1 MDYIKR
7 VWHDWTT
14 FTFTIISTFYCCC
27 AAAVNIYHHRHHSGN
42 NDTIPLLLNF
52 PPQVQHGVLGHF
64 TRWVPSH
71 FRHLVRPS
79 AASGPLGPFTLTL
92 LVFGLLITASHLVSH
107 FRSSASQHT
116 DQFFLSLTV
125 WLFFSSS
132 HVPYLFIQCNFTG
145 FTWAEL
151 SSLTHLFNRSAC
163 FQQKHHTP
171 SECLHDPGTARH
183 EENCLLKAHET
194 SSEAWPVPSATA
206 APTLWGSNYPTLKG
220 EGLEEL
226 C

>member
-1 MDYIKR
+1 MGSQR

-14 FTFTIISTFYCCC
+14 FTFTIISKFYCCC
-27 AAAVNIYHHRHHSGN
+27 AAAVNIF
-42 NDTIPLLLNF
+42 TIIVTTVVRMIQFPLLLNF
-52 PPQVQHGVLGHF
+52 PPRLQDGVLGHF
-64 TRWVPSH
+64 TWWVPSH

-92 LVFGLLITASHLVSH
+92 LVFGLLITASDLVSH

-116 DQFFLSLTV
+116 NQFFLSLTV
-125 WLFFSSS
+125 RLFFSSS

-145 FTWAEL
+145 FTWAGL
-151 SSLTHLFNRSAC
+151 SSLVRLFNRSAC

-183 EENCLLKAHET
+183 EENCLLRAHET
-194 SSEAWPVPSATA
+194 SPEAQPVPSATA
-206 APTLWGSNYPTLKG
+206 APTL
-220 EGLEEL
+220 
-226 C
+226 